1 MPNRYEEAARRAAEK
16 TDEEYAS
23 EISSLTR
30 LKDSEINRLFPTR
43 ADKDGLLEFLS
54 IVNSATNENEKI
66 VKLKK
71 NIDNLAGTVIKLVKL
86 LI

>member
-1 MPNRYEEAARRAAEK
+1 MPNRYEEAAKRAAN
-16 TDEEYAS
+16 TTNEEYAS

-43 ADKDGLLEFLS
+43 ADKDGLLELLS
-54 IVNSATNENEKI
+54 IVNSVTNENEKI

-86 LI
+86 LT